1 MKPSNIEDRVEQL
14 EREITELRHQLQR
27 FGHILLQDEG
37 KGRQTSGLA
46 VPGAAEQEQGAYS
59 QRQEL
64 GAAVPG
70 AAHRGAAM
78 QPQPGDS
85 QQLSGDSPQAQVTK
99 QGAASSLAPT
109 TWQRLSGDSP
119 QPQAP
124 PAGSSVA
131 PPRPPKQPPQPIDWE
146 HLIGRV
152 WLPRIFVI
160 VLLVGVLWGF
170 LAAVN
175 AGYITPEIRCLLG
188 LVAALVMFAAGVR
201 WMRQKRNALGLVL
214 LGGANGVLVLTLFAA
229 HMLYDFIGA
238 GMAFV
243 LYVAAV
249 VLFAGTAL
257 RYRSQALMLA
267 AAVAGTLVPFLV
279 DSSEPNI
286 TLLIVYEAMFAA
298 VVLLISWRYAFR
310 ITFVASYALLQLPA
324 IAAGIGASSDRERWL
339 VLGALLLHHLLQYGL
354 SLRDDSFASRPER
367 QGLLFASFALN
378 AAWLNDMLE
387 QTEYRWALAALAL
400 FYTVTAYMLRSSVG
414 QRVQLY
420 AITATLGWLLL
431 LINVVSDNYLGATL
445 LIQGI
450 LALYLGLKLK
460 SWMQQTAGAI
470 IGFIGVAL
478 VLKSPI
484 EEAWSGATLSWLVL
498 LAGWTVLYFLL
509 RPIRTKDFP
518 QGPGPVV
525 LWSGAIL
532 VLVFLTQLTLA
543 LAQSLEP
550 DSRSLLL
557 SAVWVTYA
565 VVLIA
570 VGMFWRQVK
579 VRMAGIVLLLLTL
592 LKVIFI
598 DLPGVSTAVRAIL
611 FIGLGAIGILVSRFL
626 YRKQKD

>member
-1 MKPSNIEDRVEQL
+1 MKPNHLEDRVEQL
-14 EREITELRHQLQR
+14 EQEIRELRQQLQR
-27 FGHILLQDEG
+27 FGNIL
-37 KGRQTSGLA
+37 S
-46 VPGAAEQEQGAYS
+46 QEQGASS
-59 QRQEL
+59 QKQNI
-64 GAAVPG
+64 GAHMPT
-70 AAHRGAAM
+70 AA
-78 QPQPGDS
+78 Q
-85 QQLSGDSPQAQVTK
+85 
-99 QGAASSLAPT
+99 QGAASSLPPT
-109 TWQRLSGDSP
+109 LRQQLPGDSP
-119 QPQAP
+119 QRQAAP
-124 PAGSSVA
+124 IGMLDA
-131 PPRPPKQPPQPIDWE
+131 PPRPPKEPPQPIDWE
-146 HLIGRV
+146 HQIGRV

-160 VLLVGVLWGF
+160 VLLIGVLWGF

-188 LVAALVMFAAGVR
+188 LAAALVMFGAGVR

-279 DSSEPNI
+279 DSSEPNM

-324 IAAGIGASSDRERWL
+324 IAAGIGASSDRERWII
-339 VLGALLLHHLLQYGL
+339 LGALLLHHLLQYGL
-354 SLRDDSFASRPER
+354 SLRDVSFASRPER

-378 AAWLNDMLE
+378 AAWMIDMLE
-387 QTEYRWALAALAL
+387 QTEYRWMMAALAL
-400 FYTVTAYMLRSSVG
+400 FYTVSAYLLRSSVG
-414 QRVQLY
+414 QRLQLY
-420 AITATLGWLLL
+420 AVIATLGWLLL
-431 LINVVSDNYLGATL
+431 LINVVSDDYLGATL

-484 EEAWSGATLSWLVL
+484 EEAWSDATLSWLVL
-498 LAGWTVLYFLL
+498 LAVWTVLYFLL
-509 RPIRTKDFP
+509 RPSRTKDFP
-518 QGPGPVV
+518 EGPGPVV

-543 LAQSLEP
+543 LAQSLES
-550 DSRSLLL
+550 DSRSLVL
-557 SAVWVTYA
+557 SAVWVAYA
-565 VVLIA
+565 VVLIS
-570 VGMFWRQVK
+570 VGMFWRQAK

-611 FIGLGAIGILVSRFL
+611 FIGLGAVGILVSRFL
-626 YRKQKD
+626 YHKQKD